1 MKKYKVEKVFMFDGS
16 DENDTANW
24 EVTPGM
30 VKAMGDADKADAAL
44 ARAEAKARAEE
55 RKFRRGEM

>member
-16 DENDTANW
+16 DENDPANW

-30 VKAMGDADKADAAL
+30 VKAMEDVDKADAAL